1 MDATPLVQRA
11 CRNRLG
17 LRAGLRLSGR
27 CGARHQHPVAMQGL
41 LRLDAPGDMQ
51 VNGGLDCPT
60 QHAAA
65 VTLARTSGL
74 RNEQIKIKEIYN
86 KITNC
91 PCNFGVEFGWVTLLG
106 PIVIFFVLLSII
118 ASDACRARCGHSKG
132 KRLLRYSALTIVA
145 SVAWGSVALLNSEAV
160 CCIQGGYPS
169 DSPCL
174 VGRNATANAVRYE
187 DCTSDSEVA
196 GVRLLMYGGSIF
208 SVILAFIA
216 ITFGLKWL
224 LKKQNV
230 PNQSEVP

>member
-1 MDATPLVQRA
+1 MRVKTS
-11 CRNRLG
+11 RLNTTSWAVEE
-17 LRAGLRLSGR
+17 REMAERQLRLEEKSR
-27 CGARHQHPVAMQGL
+27 EQELHISNLRHKL
-41 LRLDAPGDMQ
+41 E